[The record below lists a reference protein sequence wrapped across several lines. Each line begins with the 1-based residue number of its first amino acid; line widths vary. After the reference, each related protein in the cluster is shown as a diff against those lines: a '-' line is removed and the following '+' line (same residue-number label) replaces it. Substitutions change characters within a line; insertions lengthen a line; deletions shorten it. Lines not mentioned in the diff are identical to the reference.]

1 MKAYLL
7 NNIPEGLF
15 RSAKIKAA
23 ELGITFREL
32 ILRAIKN
39 FLGSK

>member
-7 NNIPEGLF
+7 NNIPESLF

-39 FLGSK
+39 FIGNK

>member
-1 MKAYLL
+1 MKAYHI
-7 NNIPEGLF
+7 NDIPESLF

-32 ILRAIKN
+32 ILRAIKA
-39 FLGSK
+39 FIGVK